1 MRIQL
6 QNIPAG
12 NTLKLL
18 CPSDGIPIPS
28 IKWYKN
34 GNLLNGTFRDNGE
47 KVSVQIFYSTL
58 KLFKIF

>member
-12 NTLKLL
+12 KTLKLL
-18 CPSDGIPIPS
+18 CPSDGIPTPS

-34 GNLLNGTFRDNGE
+34 ENLLNGTFRDNGE
-47 KVSVQIFYSTL
+47 TVSVQVFYSTL
-58 KLFKIF
+58 KLLKIF